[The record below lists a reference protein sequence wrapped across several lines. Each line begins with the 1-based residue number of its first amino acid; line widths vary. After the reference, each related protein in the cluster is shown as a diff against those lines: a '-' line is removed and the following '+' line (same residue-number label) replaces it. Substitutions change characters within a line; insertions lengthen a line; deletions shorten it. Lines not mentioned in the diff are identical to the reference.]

1 MTPAIQ
7 EERLLIAGDLVP
19 SVRGDAV
26 ETVDPS
32 TGQVL
37 ARLARGDRRDV
48 DAAVDAARAALPA
61 WRGTKPAERAR
72 LLNDISRHVLGLT
85 DELARLESLD
95 IGKPLRQAKA
105 DALVAARYFEFYA
118 GLADKILGTT
128 IPLGPDYL
136 DYTVREPIGVSAQI
150 VPWNYPLQI
159 GSRGIAPALAAGC
172 TLVVKPAQEGSL
184 SLLRVARLA
193 LDCGLPPGV
202 LNVVT
207 GAGTEAGAALASHP
221 GINQLTFTGSVDVGT
236 AVMQSAARA
245 VVPVTLELGGKCP
258 NLVFPDADLDAAVP
272 VLLTRSSRTPVRP
285 ARPQPA

>member
-1 MTPAIQ
+1 MTPAVQ
-7 EERLLIAGDLVP
+7 EERLLIRGEPVP
-19 SVRGDAV
+19 SVRGDSV

-48 DAAVDAARAALPA
+48 DAAVDAARVALPE

-72 LLNDISRHVLGLT
+72 LLNDISRHVLAQA

-236 AVMQSAARA
+236 AVMQSAART

>member
-128 IPLGPDYL
+128 IPLGPEYL